1 MTCAA
6 HSVVAV
12 DMAVTNPTRERIVM
26 DVLIEGVA
34 LSGEPTVILYP
45 RQQVAYHVTFIVLLD
60 KNVQQFCCKSRAV
73 VFGQYK

>member
-1 MTCAA
+1 
-6 HSVVAV
+6 
-12 DMAVTNPTRERIVM
+12 MAVTNPTRERIVM

>member
-1 MTCAA
+1 MTCAT

-34 LSGEPTVILYP
+34 LSGEPTVILHP

-60 KNVQQFCCKSRAV
+60 KNVQQFCCKSRATRLA
-73 VFGQYK
+73 YE

>member
-1 MTCAA
+1 MACAT

-12 DMAVTNPTRERIVM
+12 DRAVTNPTRERIVM

-34 LSGEPTVILYP
+34 LSGEPTVILHP

-60 KNVQQFCCKSRAV
+60 KNVQQFPCKSRAV

>member
-1 MTCAA
+1 MTCAT

-12 DMAVTNPTRERIVM
+12 DMTVTNPTRERIVM

-73 VFGQYK
+73 VFVQYK